1 MLGVWYYVICVCD
14 SIGRL
19 FPCLGIHY
27 LSLCVFLFRVRVR
40 ICVYECLRKY
50 MCLLCVMLS
59 HAALKIFFFFFLFFF
74 WYYGIS
80 HDSTRYIYIYISIS
94 IYHMLHIRVTYIRRL
109 YALKMS
115 QRRPENDSSTETHN
129 RIKIIEC
136 RTLPMITYILVVFE

>member
-1 MLGVWYYVICVCD
+1 MI
-14 SIGRL
+14 
-19 FPCLGIHY
+19 
-27 LSLCVFLFRVRVR
+27 LC
-40 ICVYECLRKY
+40 Y
-50 MCLLCVMLS
+50 MCMWFHWTSISMPRHPLLISVCISLSRPRPYMCVWVFAQIYVSSLRYAFS
-59 HAALKIFFFFFLFFF
+59 CSIKDFLLLFFLFFF